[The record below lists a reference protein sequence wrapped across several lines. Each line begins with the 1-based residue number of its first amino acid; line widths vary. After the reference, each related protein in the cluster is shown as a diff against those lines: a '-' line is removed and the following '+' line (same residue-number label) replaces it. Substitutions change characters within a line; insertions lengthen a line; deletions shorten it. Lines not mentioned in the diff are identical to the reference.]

1 MQKRDTVY
9 HRKSLTV
16 KRNLACILVPRVLKS
31 CVLCEIGN
39 TKMSATRQQSI
50 RRRSVGG
57 NVWLARDAVKNDFP
71 VRDLPYEVLPSEE
84 AVGRAMLEEIQQAAT
99 AKDGPLVIVILGGRG
114 GQALHRLLGAMAKTS
129 NHDALFSRLHVF
141 TQDAL
146 APLRMDNGLSFVR
159 DFERL
164 LGDDFFRKVKSFTS
178 IRTDAENL
186 ESELLN
192 YIERLE
198 SLGGIDLFFLGL
210 GPEAGGASHLA
221 YIKPGSGAT
230 RNDVAGLIPISE
242 SILEHHINKFKA
254 GGTTVTEA
262 DEAECRA
269 AKHILTLG
277 PAAILSARRIV
288 QSIVDADT
296 APAKV
301 ESYRQLLNTKIVDDA
316 QFDQNPGL
324 WLRVHPNVRSLILP
338 NVAPSTDGRP
348 RSAAPTEEALDK
360 QQL

>member
-1 MQKRDTVY
+1 
-9 HRKSLTV
+9 
-16 KRNLACILVPRVLKS
+16 
-31 CVLCEIGN
+31 
-39 TKMSATRQQSI
+39 MSATRRQQLQ
-50 RRRSVGG
+50 RRTVGG
-57 NVWLARDAVKNDFP
+57 NVWLAHDAVENDYLAKLP
-71 VRDLPYEVLPSEE
+71 VRDIAYEVLPSED
-84 AVGRAMLEEIQQAAT
+84 AVGRAMLEEIENAAA

-114 GQALHRLLGAMAKTS
+114 GQALHRLLGATAKTS
-129 NHDALFSRLHVF
+129 DHDALFGRLHVF

-146 APLRMDNGLSFVR
+146 APLRMDNSLSFVR

-178 IRTDAENL
+178 IRTDSDDL
-186 ESELLN
+186 EQELVR

-230 RNDVAGLIPISE
+230 YNDVAGLIPISE
-242 SILEHHINKFKA
+242 SILEHHIKKFKA
-254 GGTTVTEA
+254 GGTAVTEA

-269 AKHILTLG
+269 ASHILTLG
-277 PAAILSARRIV
+277 PAAILGARRIV

-301 ESYRQLLNTKIVDDA
+301 ESYHQLLTTKIAGDVETRRT

-338 NVAPSTDGRP
+338 NIVQKSLNVAPKSLNDEIEQVRKRGLP
-348 RSAAPTEEALDK
+348 PLS
-360 QQL
+360 